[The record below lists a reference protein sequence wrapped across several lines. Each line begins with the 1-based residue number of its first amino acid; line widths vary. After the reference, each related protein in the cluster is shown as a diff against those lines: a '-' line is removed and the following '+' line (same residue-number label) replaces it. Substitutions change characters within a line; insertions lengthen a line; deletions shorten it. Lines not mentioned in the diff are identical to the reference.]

1 MPYVFHTTTSGKQ
14 ADIYIPVYMNLLLV
28 TGMIRTHEHDY
39 KSIYSIGTVAVIV
52 RDTQHALCFSPI
64 GWVYQLP
71 SVQEVGNKYQVKQW
85 HAWRNKVPGT
95 W

>member
-1 MPYVFHTTTSGKQ
+1 MPYVVHTMTSGKQ
-14 ADIYIPVYMNLLLV
+14 ADIYVYMNLLFLV

-71 SVQEVGNKYQVKQW
+71 SVQEV
-85 HAWRNKVPGT
+85 
-95 W
+95 